1 MTIQLIQ
8 SFIVLSRSR
17 GSLSAL
23 KVDVDFARVEA
34 CSVCDFLKRVTIVN
48 LLLEGLDQ
56 KFNGTGDEVV
66 AVHRVRQGL
75 EIGMD
80 LDQFAPELHAK

>member
-34 CSVCDFLKRVTIVN
+34 CVAYDFL
-48 LLLEGLDQ
+48 
-56 KFNGTGDEVV
+56 
-66 AVHRVRQGL
+66 
-75 EIGMD
+75 
-80 LDQFAPELHAK
+80 